1 MLKVIIFALISSLS
15 ISNHWIRNLRLY
27 INNLTLISR
36 SSMTL
41 HEFGESFAHSGIHRE
56 LVNIL
61 KEIRVISDKIRSE
74 DYAANIENDWK
85 FAAMVLDRQGEYLD
99 TCRSFEQKLD
109 QLTRTFISSRRLF
122 FPYFISLQNIAA
134 WSGSA

>member
-1 MLKVIIFALISSLS
+1 MLKVISFALISSLS

-85 FAAMVLDRQGEYLD
+85 FAAMVLDRICLI
-99 TCRSFEQKLD
+99 
-109 QLTRTFISSRRLF
+109 TFSLF
-122 FPYFISLQNIAA
+122 TIVATVAVLAA
-134 WSGSA
+134 APHVIVK

>member
-1 MLKVIIFALISSLS
+1 
-15 ISNHWIRNLRLY
+15 
-27 INNLTLISR
+27 
-36 SSMTL
+36 MTL

-99 TCRSFEQKLD
+99 TCRSFEQE
-109 QLTRTFISSRRLF
+109 
-122 FPYFISLQNIAA
+122 A
-134 WSGSA
+134 

>member
-109 QLTRTFISSRRLF
+109 QLTRTFIRSKRLF